1 MMRFDPPGLLK
12 RYVWDDD
19 KTPYLVAPHRMT
31 AEQAW
36 SELFAYAVFLAAG
49 ATIVAL
55 GALAGGALG
64 GVGAGVYAVTVGAAA
79 LVVGARG
86 RDLAARYCATA
97 PAVLALG
104 ILTDVVRPGMGFT
117 ERLVLLIGCALWLA
131 YACRVVRVARRARAV
146 G

>member
-1 MMRFDPPGLLK
+1 MRFDPPSLLK

-19 KTPYLVAPHRMT
+19 KTPYLVRPERMS

-36 SELFAYAVFLAAG
+36 SELFAYTVLLTAG

-64 GVGAGVYAVTVGAAA
+64 GPVAGLYAVTVGAAA
-79 LVVGARG
+79 LLLGARG
-86 RDLAARYCATA
+86 HDLAARYCVSA
-97 PAVLALG
+97 PAMLAVGVLG
-104 ILTDVVRPGMGFT
+104 DVVRPGMGFT

-131 YACRVVRVARRARAV
+131 YACRAVRVARHARALR
-146 G
+146 